1 MSKSTRNTLGF
12 RSTAALMVFLARVWP
27 GPFAAWARSPG
38 APPPPAAADPDHRAW
53 VAHGKHLM
61 AITAAFCA
69 WFLVA
74 ALPAAG
80 QPAPLPS
87 RAPDLDQVAG
97 VYKHRFANSD
107 VSGDKYTSEDIF
119 ELVKIT
125 PKTAYFRI
133 HGEFYNGHTCD
144 LWGVA
149 DLEADA
155 LTYHGPANY
164 HGDPCILKFSVNKD
178 GIIVNDVGGAC
189 RDESCGARGG
199 YGMGAQVDY
208 PFTARRTIRYMPLIL
223 KSSEY
228 ADAVKEHDSHP
239 VGTPSPAEKP

>member
-1 MSKSTRNTLGF
+1 MTGRLLVV
-12 RSTAALMVFLARVWP
+12 AAASVTWFLA
-27 GPFAAWARSPG
+27 AAH
-38 APPPPAAADPDHRAW
+38 PAAS
-53 VAHGKHLM
+53 
-61 AITAAFCA
+61 
-69 WFLVA
+69 
-74 ALPAAG
+74 

-97 VYKHRFANSD
+97 VYKHRFANGD

-125 PKTAYFRI
+125 PRTAYFRI

-149 DLEADA
+149 DLEVDA
-155 LTYHGPANY
+155 LTYHGPANFQ
-164 HGDPCILKFSVNKD
+164 GDPCVLKFSVNAE

-189 RDESCGARGG
+189 RDESCGERGG
-199 YGMGAQVDY
+199 YGMGAEVDY

-228 ADAVKEHDSHP
+228 AAAVKEHDSHP
-239 VGTPSPAEKP
+239 VGTPAPAEKP